1 MPAALSTGRS
11 HRPGA
16 IRYEPSHRQ
25 TVTLFQHAQFEVGA
39 AAVGQ
44 LPPDRG
50 REVAFAGRSNA
61 GKSSAINAIT
71 SRRKLAFVSKTPGR
85 TQQINYYALGE
96 ARYLV
101 DLPGYGYA
109 RVSGQTQR
117 HWDQLLSQY
126 LRGRAALRGLVVI
139 MDVRHPLTPLDQQ
152 LLGWFA
158 PTEKPVLI
166 LLTKA
171 DKLTRQHAA
180 RQLALVQERLADVPT
195 CQVQLFSSVSGL
207 GVEAAR
213 AFVQALLERSPR
225 RSQSGAS

>member
-1 MPAALSTGRS
+1 
-11 HRPGA
+11 
-16 IRYEPSHRQ
+16 
-25 TVTLFQHAQFEVGA
+25 VTIFQHAQFEIGA

-85 TQQINYYALGE
+85 TQQVNYFALGE

-109 RVSGQTQR
+109 RVSGQAQR
-117 HWDQLLSQY
+117 HWDQLLSHY
-126 LRGRAALRGLVVI
+126 LRSRTALRGLVVI
-139 MDVRHPLTPLDQQ
+139 MDVRHPLTPLDRQ

-158 PTEKPVLI
+158 PTNKPVLL

-171 DKLTRQHAA
+171 DKLTRQDAA
-180 RQLALVQERLADVPT
+180 RQLAAVRVQLADLPN

-207 GVEAAR
+207 GVDEAR
-213 AFVQALLERSPR
+213 AFIEELL
-225 RSQSGAS
+225 